1 MSERT
6 SSETATVDPRAG
18 GLGRFQ
24 AVTAHRLFWPVV
36 VLVALVVA
44 NTIYRPGFLS
54 IQVRQGHL
62 YGSLIDIIRLS
73 APLILVALGMT
84 LVISTGGIDL
94 SVGSVCAIS
103 GAIACLYISKQPDQ
117 NGMAGVLTAL
127 ALAFGA
133 SLVLGA
139 WNGVLVA
146 VIGIQPI
153 IATLILMVAGRGVA
167 QLITEGQIITI
178 NSGPYKAIGVGHLLT
193 LPLAIFIALAG
204 VLLVAAVT
212 RRTALGMIIEAVGG
226 NARASRLAGIRS
238 ARVTLL
244 VYVISAACAAIAGFM
259 MTANVSSADG
269 NSAGLWVELDAI
281 LAVVIGGTSLVGG
294 RFSLGGTILGALLIQ
309 TLTTTVYAMN
319 IAPQTALLFKAIVV
333 IIVCLIQAPAFRAR
347 LRRRR
352 RRPGTPPAAVVADAP
367 KEQVPA

>member
-1 MSERT
+1 MSRYRT
-6 SSETATVDPRAG
+6 LTS
-18 GLGRFQ
+18 
-24 AVTAHRLFWPVV
+24 HRLFWPVA
-36 VLVALVVA
+36 VLVALLVA
-44 NTIYRPGFLS
+44 NTVYRPGFLS
-54 IQVRQGHL
+54 VELKDGHL
-62 YGSLIDIIRLS
+62 YGSLVDIVRLS
-73 APLILVALGMT
+73 APLMLVALGMT

-94 SVGSVCAIS
+94 SVGSICAIS
-103 GAIACLYISKQPDQ
+103 GAVACLYISHQPDQ
-117 NGMAGVLTAL
+117 NGFAGVLIALVLGFGTA
-127 ALAFGA
+127 
-133 SLVLGA
+133 LVLGA

-167 QLITEGQIITI
+167 QLITQGQIITI
-178 NSGPYKAIGVGHLLT
+178 NSSPYKAIGVGHLLA
-193 LPLAIFIALAG
+193 LPLAIFIALAAA
-204 VLLVAAVT
+204 LLIAAVL
-212 RRTALGMIIEAVGG
+212 RRTALGMVVESVGG

-238 ARVTLL
+238 GRITFL

-281 LAVVIGGTSLVGG
+281 LAVVIGGTSLAGG
-294 RFSLGGTILGALLIQ
+294 RFSLSGTILGALLIQ

-319 IAPQTALLFKAIVV
+319 ISPQTSLLFKAVVV

-347 LRRRR
+347 LGARFSR
-352 RRPGTPPAAVVADAP
+352 RRPGAAPVSPVADER